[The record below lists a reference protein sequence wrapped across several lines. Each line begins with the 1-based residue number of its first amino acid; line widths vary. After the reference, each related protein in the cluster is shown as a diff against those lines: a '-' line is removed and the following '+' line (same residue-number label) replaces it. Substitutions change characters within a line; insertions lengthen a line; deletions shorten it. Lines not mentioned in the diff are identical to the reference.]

1 LFLAVA
7 VLAAVTRNWNAMT
20 ADGGTELSECPK
32 CGGADIAI
40 IFWGLPDGS
49 EFLKEAVKRKIIVY
63 GGCIVSKN
71 NPELECNDCGWRYM
85 AN

>member
-1 LFLAVA
+1 
-7 VLAAVTRNWNAMT
+7 VLAAVTRNWNATT

-32 CGGADIAI
+32 CGGTDIAI

-49 EFLKEAVKRKIIVY
+49 EFLKEAVKRKIIVF

-71 NPELECNDCGWRYM
+71 NPELECNDCGWRYF

>member
-1 LFLAVA
+1 MILS
-7 VLAAVTRNWNAMT
+7 WNAMT

-32 CGGADIAI
+32 CGGIDIAI

-49 EFLKEAVKRKIIVY
+49 EFLKEAVKRKIIVF

>member
-1 LFLAVA
+1 M
-7 VLAAVTRNWNAMT
+7 TQNWNAMT
-20 ADGGTELSECPK
+20 ANGGTSLSECPK
-32 CGGADIAI
+32 CGGTDIAI

-49 EFLKEAVKRKIIVY
+49 EFLKEGVKRKIIVF

-71 NPELECNDCGWRYM
+71 NPDLECNDCGWRYF

>member
-1 LFLAVA
+1 M
-7 VLAAVTRNWNAMT
+7 LAAVTRNWNAMT

-32 CGGADIAI
+32 CGGTDIAI

-71 NPELECNDCGWRYM
+71 NPELECNDCGWRY
-85 AN
+85 

>member
-1 LFLAVA
+1 

-32 CGGADIAI
+32 CGGTDIAI

-49 EFLKEAVKRKIIVY
+49 EFLKEAVKRKIIVF

-71 NPELECNDCGWRYM
+71 NPEMECNDCGWRY
-85 AN
+85 